1 MSSWIQEIEYDTHE
15 ETAVMKLKDGTS
27 YEYKSVS
34 EDIVTEWNTAESQGE
49 YFATHIRSNHD
60 AVKR

>member
-15 ETAVMKLKDGTS
+15 DKAVMKLKDGKS

-34 EDIVTEWNTAESQGE
+34 EDTVTEWNNAESQGE